1 MVKPARC
8 MRLQAIPPTRP
19 RQGYAILNDERKN
32 LKSLVMETIVNA
44 QAANTP
50 TKKDVKV
57 KKMMLILSK
66 ATIDNVYACMILA
79 NGARMEGIEAEIF
92 FTFFGLEAVQKK
104 KLEHLHVATVGNPAM
119 HIPTMLGGLPGMEA
133 LATSMMKKEM
143 EKLDIPPVGEF
154 MEMLSASGA
163 KLWACK
169 LAMDMFHLKQ
179 EDLIDEIDGV
189 ITVGDFYEK
198 AAGDNTHLMFI

>member
-1 MVKPARC
+1 ME
-8 MRLQAIPPTRP
+8 TD
-19 RQGYAILNDERKN
+19 ILNAPAAAKQE
-32 LKSLVMETIVNA
+32 VA
-44 QAANTP
+44 Q
-50 TKKDVKV
+50 V

-66 ATIDNVYACMILA
+66 ATIDNVYACFILA

-133 LATSMMKKEM
+133 FATSMMKKEM

-154 MEMLSASGA
+154 IEILSASGA
-163 KLWACK
+163 RLWACK
-169 LAMDMFHLKQ
+169 LAMDMFHLKR
-179 EDLIDEIDGV
+179 EDLVDEVEDI
-189 ITVGDFYEK
+189 ITVGDFYHR
-198 AAGDNTHLMFI
+198 AQGVNTHLLFI